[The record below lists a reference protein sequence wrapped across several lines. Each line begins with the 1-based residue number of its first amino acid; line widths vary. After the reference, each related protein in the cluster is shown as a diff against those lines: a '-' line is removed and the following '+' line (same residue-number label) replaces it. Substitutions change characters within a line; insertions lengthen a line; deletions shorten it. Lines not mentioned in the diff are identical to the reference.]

1 MPLLKNNEL
10 KDLASALGKAMVS
23 PTLNFSYAGETL
35 SLNSLDSAFRDQM
48 RILCGYDEVTGR
60 QDVHVFEQ
68 NEPLVYSL
76 METVINEAA
85 PKKVEQQYKGLCEF
99 KRFGEN
105 ERPVF
110 RLRVTNASRRRA
122 LKFISRGAIAGI
134 YDAFELAGDVAEGK
148 IFDLVGAGRISYMN
162 FITGEFTMTDV
173 MDIILEGFDKR
184 VIEAIS
190 SALVGLVK
198 NLQTQNKK
206 GATGF
211 SADLFDSLLSIADT
225 YGTAPS
231 YIFCTKLFAQKLFP
245 YTTGTYSAYT
255 DEQKAE
261 LFRNGGWL
269 RNYKGMHP
277 IVIIEQS
284 YEDETYTKKVMKDG
298 LCLIMPNN
306 GLVNGLPIKIGEIGS
321 THVRRRNTTD
331 WALEVEAFKQYSVT
345 IVCDNDLFAYID
357 TSLLEDGE
365 SLTTYSVET
374 A

>member
-134 YDAFELAGDVAEGK
+134 YDALELAGDVEEGK
-148 IFDLVGAGRISYMN
+148 VEVELQGKTYQNLCRSNAGASIQYMADYEIKDRANYLEVTRI
-162 FITGEFTMTDV
+162 
-173 MDIILEGFDKR
+173 
-184 VIEAIS
+184 
-190 SALVGLVK
+190 
-198 NLQTQNKK
+198 
-206 GATGF
+206 
-211 SADLFDSLLSIADT
+211 
-225 YGTAPS
+225 
-231 YIFCTKLFAQKLFP
+231 
-245 YTTGTYSAYT
+245 
-255 DEQKAE
+255 AE
-261 LFRNGGWL
+261 N
-269 RNYKGMHP
+269 
-277 IVIIEQS
+277 
-284 YEDETYTKKVMKDG
+284 
-298 LCLIMPNN
+298 NN
-306 GLVNGLPIKIGEIGS
+306 G
-321 THVRRRNTTD
+321 
-331 WALEVEAFKQYSVT
+331 
-345 IVCDNDLFAYID
+345 
-357 TSLLEDGE
+357 
-365 SLTTYSVET
+365 
-374 A
+374 